1 MMQDK
6 VLIMRFNRGD
16 TKALR
21 DIYTLYKDELVSLAA
36 ALLHDKTTAED
47 TVHDLFARL
56 IARQDTLKITQN
68 LRRYLLTAVANGVR
82 QRYHAQKRNPAMSL
96 DAETMPEIE
105 MDNPPDAAAQ
115 RDEEEQR
122 LDQAMSA
129 LPYEQREVIL
139 LRHFSGLKFH
149 RIASLQG
156 VSINTVQGRH
166 RYGLAKL
173 RSLLNGKLP

>member
-1 MMQDK
+1 MIQDK
-6 VLIMRFNRGD
+6 VLVIRFNRGD
-16 TKALR
+16 KKALR

-47 TVHDLFARL
+47 IVHDLFARL
-56 IARQDTLKITQN
+56 MARQATLKISQN
-68 LRRYLLTAVANGVR
+68 LRRYLLAGVANGAR
-82 QRYHAQKRNPAMSL
+82 QHYHAQKRNPPVSL
-96 DAETMPEIE
+96 DAETMPDIE
-105 MDNPPDAAAQ
+105 MDNPPDVAAQ
-115 RDEEEQR
+115 YDEQR
-122 LDQAMSA
+122 QRLVQALAA

-166 RYGLAKL
+166 RYALNKL
-173 RSLLNGKLP
+173 RSLLNGVLP